1 MKHLQGFTARIS
13 YKWVVEHL
21 KQNWKTQ
28 KKVKAF
34 VGRFFGSRE
43 VEAPMSIGFDGF
55 FLCVE
60 LASKQA
66 KAAEKIRKKSVTARN
81 KAFEAWVDHMEG
93 EVAELMEA
101 VGRKCQR
108 VIALMSSDAFQRA
121 FTEWR
126 DMCRKAKAVKR
137 R

>member
-1 MKHLQGFTARIS
+1 LKGFTSRMS
-13 YKWVVEHL
+13 YKWVVGHL
-21 KQNWKTQ
+21 KKNWRTQ

-43 VEAPMSIGFDGF
+43 VEAPMSFGFDA
-55 FLCVE
+55 FLLCMD
-60 LASKQA
+60 LAAKQA
-66 KAAEKIRKKSVTARN
+66 KSAEKIRKNSVTARN

-101 VGRKCQR
+101 VGKKCQK

-121 FTEWR
+121 FREWR
-126 DMCRKAKAVKR
+126 DTCRKAKAVKR